1 MIRSYATVAGT
12 GTASSTR
19 PLRLARREPLLTRC
33 AFFFFW
39 CLVFT
44 IPWENLIVIPNLG
57 TVAHLVGYLALGI
70 GLLAVIDRGRL
81 NRTTGS
87 FLPHRGIRILE
98 MPQFP
103 LDGRSRSHSDRNSNN
118 HSDGC
123 NGLATSSARLLT
135 KTAPG
140 SDTSLCARD
149 PCVRLRHHL
158 SIHAWRQS
166 YWPVPFHRYRL

>member
-87 FLPHRGIRILE
+87 FLLIAAFAFWRCLSFLWTAAPE
-98 MPQFP
+98 
-103 LDGRSRSHSDRNSNN
+103 
-118 HSDGC
+118 
-123 NGLATSSARLLT
+123 ATLIEIQTIIQMVAMVWLL
-135 KTAPG
+135 
-140 SDTSLCARD
+140 
-149 PCVRLRHHL
+149 H
-158 SIHAWRQS
+158 Q
-166 YWPVPFHRYRL
+166 